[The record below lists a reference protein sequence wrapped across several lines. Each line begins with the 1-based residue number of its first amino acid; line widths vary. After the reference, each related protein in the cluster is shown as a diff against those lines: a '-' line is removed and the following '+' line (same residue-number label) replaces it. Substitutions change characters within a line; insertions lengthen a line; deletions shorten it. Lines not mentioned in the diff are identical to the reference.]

1 MASHVDNAND
11 MASHVDN
18 TGDIDDDVDD
28 RAAASTSSWHATC
41 STPDMNA
48 SLPRLLVLSF
58 VFTAACAPPNRA
70 TLLGEP
76 LVFDV
81 ASASLGADGT
91 LTYAATVS
99 GSDATLLIQNLTAD
113 SGCVEDNN
121 EVSMLISDNNEGVW
135 GASSACIALDSFPT
149 APGQRLVGTYEA
161 TLFNLGTTGDDD
173 DDGALTD
180 GFFDVAV
187 N

>member
-1 MASHVDNAND
+1 
-11 MASHVDN
+11 
-18 TGDIDDDVDD
+18 
-28 RAAASTSSWHATC
+28 
-41 STPDMNA
+41 MNA

-81 ASASLGADGT
+81 ASATFAADGT

-99 GSDATLLIQNLTAD
+99 GSDATVLIQNLTAD
-113 SGCVEDNN
+113 NGCVEDSN

-135 GASSACIALDSFPT
+135 GGSSTCIAIDSFPT

-161 TLFNLGTTGDDD
+161 TLFSFVDD